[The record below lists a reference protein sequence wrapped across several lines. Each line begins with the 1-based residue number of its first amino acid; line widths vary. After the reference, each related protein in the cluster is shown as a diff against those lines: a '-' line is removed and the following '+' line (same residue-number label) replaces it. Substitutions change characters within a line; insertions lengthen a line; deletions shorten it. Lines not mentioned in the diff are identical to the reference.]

1 MTKAPP
7 EAKKLKWRMVQP
19 AFEPSC
25 QCRLNQK
32 GELSMLSL
40 ILAAIFFA
48 GIHLGIAGTTV
59 RDRAVAALGLIGYRA
74 VFSIASLLGI
84 VWLVMSYK
92 YAPYAATWG
101 APQWWKP
108 IAIILMLPAF
118 FLAVS
123 GLRTPNPTAVGMEG
137 LAGRSPE
144 GVVRVTRHPLLIG
157 IGLWALVHLIAN
169 GDVAS
174 LIFFGA
180 FAVTAL
186 AGTVSIDAK
195 RRRTLGPAWQSF
207 AAQTSIVPFAAVAA
221 GRTRFNPAEIA
232 AWRWAAT
239 IIAYALFLGGH
250 SHLFGVSPFPG

>member
-7 EAKKLKWRMVQP
+7 EAKKLKWGMVQP

-25 QCRLNQK
+25 HCRLNQK

-59 RDRAVAALGLIGYRA
+59 RDRAVAALGLGGYRA
-74 VFSIASLLGI
+74 LFSIASLLGI

-118 FLAVS
+118 VLAVS

-232 AWRWAAT
+232 AWRWAAA

-250 SHLFGVSPFPG
+250 SHLFGVSPFPV